1 MDVPNRHRRPDKV
14 AKKYYFA
21 PDVVELIE
29 TEAQRTGYPR
39 NVVLE
44 IMVRDKLG
52 PKPAPVEE
60 AIAAEPPKP
69 KRAKRERAPIEK
81 PRFDPFAG

>member
-21 PDVVELIE
+21 PDVVDLIE
-29 TEAQRTGYPR
+29 AEAKRTGYPR

-44 IMVRDKLG
+44 IMVRNQLG
-52 PKPAPVEE
+52 RQPVEE
-60 AIAAEPPKP
+60 AIAVPAPPPVKAKPEP
-69 KRAKRERAPIEK
+69 KRRKAAA
-81 PRFDPFAG
+81 FDPFTD